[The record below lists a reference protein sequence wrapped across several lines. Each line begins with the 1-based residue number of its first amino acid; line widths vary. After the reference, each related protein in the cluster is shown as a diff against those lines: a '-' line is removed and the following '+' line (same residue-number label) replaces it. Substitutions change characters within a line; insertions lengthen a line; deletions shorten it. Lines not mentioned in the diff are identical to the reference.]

1 MKKFFI
7 LYIVLV
13 NLERD
18 VINMARKKKIRK
30 LNVFLGVI
38 VIIALVAIAIGIY
51 VLVNNPNM
59 FSATNTLVENDV
71 KNEIQEEKVPED
83 TVINIVGIGD
93 TLCHSQN
100 FKDAY
105 NSETG
110 TYDFSPMFKNIKK
123 YFENATV
130 AVGNLET
137 TLAGED
143 RGYSGYPTF
152 NSPDELALDLKE
164 MGIDILTTANNHCID
179 KGYTGLERTL
189 NVLDEYGIAHTG
201 TSRSEEEQNTIL
213 MKDLNGIKTAFL
225 CFTYGTN
232 GIPIPSGKE
241 YSVNLIDKDFI
252 KQQLDKAKEEGAELI
267 CVSMHWG
274 AEYRLKPTSE
284 QEDLAEF
291 LIKNGADVILGNH
304 AHVPEPMEMK
314 TVTLDD
320 GTTREGFVIYS
331 MGNFFSAQTDNYT
344 RDTLILNVEVRKDG
358 KTGQITIDKA
368 TYTPIYVYD
377 NGQNAK
383 DRYELLDIEQIIKDY
398 ESGSSEYSESM
409 YNLMKSELKKIEEIV
424 GPEIDNTNKEN
435 EEENDTEGELGKTEF
450 KIISKRESN
459 LVRFSLKI
467 GIKANLY

>member
-1 MKKFFI
+1 
-7 LYIVLV
+7 
-13 NLERD
+13 
-18 VINMARKKKIRK
+18 MARKKKIRK

-38 VIIALVAIAIGIY
+38 VIIVLIAISLGIY
-51 VLVNNPNM
+51 ALVNNPNLIAS
-59 FSATNTLVENDV
+59 FFKKDNGNNTVQN
-71 KNEIQEEKVPED
+71 NIQKEVAEQVPKD

-105 NSETG
+105 NQETG
-110 TYDFSPMFKNIKK
+110 TYDFSPMFKNIKQ
-123 YFENATV
+123 YFDNATV

-164 MGIDILTTANNHCID
+164 LGIDILTTANNHCID

-201 TSRSEEEQNTIL
+201 TSRTEEEQNTIL

-241 YSVNLIDKDFI
+241 YSVNLIDKDLI
-252 KQQLDKAKEEGAELI
+252 KEQLDKAKEEGAELI

-291 LIKNGADVILGNH
+291 LIKNGADIILGNH

-320 GTTREGFVIYS
+320 GTNREGFVIYS

-358 KTGQITIDKA
+358 KTGKITIDKA
-368 TYTPIYVYD
+368 TYTPVYVYD

-383 DRYELLDIEQIIKDY
+383 DRYELLDVEQIIKDY
-398 ESGSSEYSESM
+398 EAGSTKYSESM

-424 GPEIDNTNKEN
+424 GPEIDNTKKEK
-435 EEENDTEGELGKTEF
+435 EEENNQEGELGKL
-450 KIISKRESN
+450 KDNIIIGESN
-459 LVRFSLKI
+459 LVRFSFKI
-467 GIKANLY
+467 GKINKLKVA

>member
-1 MKKFFI
+1 
-7 LYIVLV
+7 
-13 NLERD
+13 
-18 VINMARKKKIRK
+18 MARRKKIKK
-30 LNVFLGVI
+30 LNVFLGVLIII
-38 VIIALVAIAIGIY
+38 VLIAISIGIY
-51 VLVNNPNM
+51 ALVNNPNAIVS
-59 FSATNTLVENDV
+59 FFNKDNENNKVANNIQNEVE
-71 KNEIQEEKVPED
+71 EQVPED

-105 NSETG
+105 NQETG
-110 TYDFSPMFKNIKK
+110 TYDFSPMFKNIKQH
-123 YFENATV
+123 FDNATV

-164 MGIDILTTANNHCID
+164 LGIDILTTANNHCID

-201 TSRSEEEQNTIL
+201 TSRSEEEQNTII

-241 YSVNLIDKDFI
+241 YSVNLIDKDLI
-252 KQQLDKAKEEGAELI
+252 KKQLDKAKEEGAELI

-274 AEYRLKPTSE
+274 AEYRLKPTTE

-368 TYTPIYVYD
+368 TYTPVYVYD

-398 ESGSSEYSESM
+398 EAGSSEYSESM

-435 EEENDTEGELGKTEF
+435 EEENDTEGELGKKEF
-450 KIISKRESN
+450 KENIIIAKRESN
-459 LVRFSLKI
+459 LVRFSFSIGKI
-467 GIKANLY
+467 REFKAS

>member
-1 MKKFFI
+1 
-7 LYIVLV
+7 
-13 NLERD
+13 
-18 VINMARKKKIRK
+18 MARKKKIRK

-38 VIIALVAIAIGIY
+38 VIIVLIAISLGIY
-51 VLVNNPNM
+51 ALVNNPNAIAS
-59 FSATNTLVENDV
+59 FFNKDDENNKVANNIQNEVE
-71 KNEIQEEKVPED
+71 EQVPED

-105 NSETG
+105 NQETG
-110 TYDFSPMFKNIKK
+110 TYDFSPMFKNIKQ
-123 YFENATV
+123 YFDNATV

-164 MGIDILTTANNHCID
+164 LGIDILTTANNHCID

-241 YSVNLIDKDFI
+241 YSVNLIDKDLI
-252 KQQLDKAKEEGAELI
+252 KEQLDKAKEEGAELI

-274 AEYRLKPTSE
+274 AEYRLKPTQE

-358 KTGQITIDKA
+358 KTGKITIDKA
-368 TYTPIYVYD
+368 TYTPVYVYD

-383 DRYELLDIEQIIKDY
+383 DRYELLDVEQVIKDY
-398 ESGSSEYSESM
+398 ESGSSKYSESM

-435 EEENDTEGELGKTEF
+435 EEENKTEGELGKTEF
-450 KIISKRESN
+450 KENIIILNRESN
-459 LVRFSLKI
+459 KKLGSLLK
-467 GIKANLY
+467 

>member
-1 MKKFFI
+1 
-7 LYIVLV
+7 
-13 NLERD
+13 
-18 VINMARKKKIRK
+18 MARKKKIRK
-30 LNVFLGVI
+30 LNVALGVI
-38 VIIALVAIAIGIY
+38 VIIALVAVAIGIY
-51 VLVNNPNM
+51 FFINNPNV
-59 FSATNTLVENDV
+59 FSTTNTLSENNV
-71 KNEIQEEKVPED
+71 QNQIEEKKVPED
-83 TVINIVGIGD
+83 TIINIVGIGD

-105 NSETG
+105 DSTTG
-110 TYDFSPMFKNIKK
+110 TYDFSPMFKNISK
-123 YFENATV
+123 YFADATV

-137 TLAGED
+137 TLAGKD

-152 NSPDELALDLKE
+152 NSPDELALDLKD

-189 NVLDEYGIAHTG
+189 NVLDEYGIEHTG
-201 TSRSEEEQNTIL
+201 TSRSKEEQDTIL

-232 GIPIPSGKE
+232 GIPIPTGKE
-241 YSVNLIDKDFI
+241 YSVNLIDKDLI
-252 KQQLDKAKEEGAELI
+252 KEQLDKAKEEGAELI

-274 AEYRLKPTSE
+274 SEYRLKPTSE

-320 GTTREGFVIYS
+320 GTTKEGFVIYS

-344 RDTLILNVEVRKDG
+344 RDTLILNVEVRKNGETG
-358 KTGQITIDKA
+358 KITIDKA
-368 TYTPIYVYD
+368 TYTPVYVYD

-398 ESGSSEYSESM
+398 EAGSTKYSESM
-409 YNLMKSELKKIEEIV
+409 YNLMKSELKKIQEIV
-424 GPEIDNTNKEN
+424 GPEIDNTNKEII
-435 EEENDTEGELGKTEF
+435 EEENDTEGELGKIEI
-450 KIISKRESN
+450 KENLIISKRESN
-459 LVRFSLKI
+459 IVRFFFL
-467 GIKANLY
+467 

>member
-1 MKKFFI
+1 
-7 LYIVLV
+7 
-13 NLERD
+13 
-18 VINMARKKKIRK
+18 MARRKKIRK
-30 LNVFLGVI
+30 LNVFLGVLIII
-38 VIIALVAIAIGIY
+38 VLIAISIGIY
-51 VLVNNPNM
+51 ALVNNPNAISS
-59 FSATNTLVENDV
+59 FFYKNNENIIINEV
-71 KNEIQEEKVPED
+71 KNEIQNDVEKQVPED

-105 NSETG
+105 NEETG

-123 YFENATV
+123 YFDNATV

-137 TLAGED
+137 TLAGKD

-152 NSPDELALDLKE
+152 NSPDELALDLKDL
-164 MGIDILTTANNHCID
+164 GIDILTTANNHCID

-241 YSVNLIDKDFI
+241 YSVNLIDKDLI

-274 AEYRLKPTSE
+274 AEYRLKPTQE

-358 KTGQITIDKA
+358 ETGKITIDKA
-368 TYTPIYVYD
+368 TYTPVYVYD
-377 NGQNAK
+377 NGQNSK
-383 DRYELLDIEQIIKDY
+383 DRYELLDVEQVIKDY
-398 ESGSSEYSESM
+398 ESGSSKYSESM

-424 GPEIDNTNKEN
+424 GPEIDNTTKEDVKN
-435 EEENDTEGELGKTEF
+435 EENNLEGELGKTEF
-450 KIISKRESN
+450 KENIIISERESN
-459 LVRFSLKI
+459 LVRFSFKI
-467 GIKANLY
+467 VKFREIKAS

>member
-1 MKKFFI
+1 
-7 LYIVLV
+7 
-13 NLERD
+13 
-18 VINMARKKKIRK
+18 MARRKKIRK
-30 LNVFLGVI
+30 LNAFLGVI
-38 VIIALVAIAIGIY
+38 VIIALIAISLGIY
-51 VLVNNPNM
+51 ALVNNPNSLLT
-59 FSATNTLVENDV
+59 FFNKNNENV
-71 KNEIQEEKVPED
+71 VSNESKNEIQNEVEEQVPDD

-189 NVLDEYGIAHTG
+189 NVLDEYEIAHTG
-201 TSRSEEEQNTIL
+201 TARTEEEQNTIL

-241 YSVNLIDKDFI
+241 YSVNLIDKDLI
-252 KQQLDKAKEEGAELI
+252 TEQLDKAKEEGAELI

-358 KTGQITIDKA
+358 ETGKITIDKA
-368 TYTPIYVYD
+368 TYTPVYVYD

-383 DRYELLDIEQIIKDY
+383 DRYELLDVEQIINDY

-435 EEENDTEGELGKTEF
+435 DEENDTEGELGKTEY
-450 KIISKRESN
+450 KENIIISEGESN
-459 LVRFSLKI
+459 IVRFSFKI
-467 GIKANLY
+467 GKFRELKAS

>member
-1 MKKFFI
+1 
-7 LYIVLV
+7 
-13 NLERD
+13 
-18 VINMARKKKIRK
+18 MARRKKVRK

-38 VIIALVAIAIGIY
+38 VIIVLIAISIGIY
-51 VLVNNPNM
+51 TLVNNPN
-59 FSATNTLVENDV
+59 AITALWNKNNVNDV
-71 KNEIQEEKVPED
+71 NQAQAQNEVVEEPLPED

-93 TLCHSQN
+93 ALCHSQN

-110 TYDFSPMFKNIKK
+110 EYDFSPMFKNVTK
-123 YFENATV
+123 YFDDTTV

-137 TLAGED
+137 TLAGAD

-152 NSPDELALDLKE
+152 NSPDELAYDLKE
-164 MGIDILTTANNHCID
+164 MGIDILTTANNHCLD

-189 NVLDEYGIAHTG
+189 NVLDDYGIAHTG

-225 CFTYGTN
+225 CYTYGTN
-232 GIPIPSGKE
+232 GIPIPSGRE

-252 KQQLDKAKEEGAELI
+252 KEQLDKAKEEGAELI
-267 CVSMHWG
+267 VVSMHWG
-274 AEYRLKPTSE
+274 AEYRLKPTTE

-304 AHVPEPMEMK
+304 SHVPEPMEMK

-344 RDTLILNVEVRKDG
+344 RDTLILNVEVRKNG
-358 KTGQITIDKA
+358 ATGEITIDKA
-368 TYTPIYVYD
+368 TYTPVYVYD
-377 NGQNAK
+377 NGKNAK

-398 ESGSSEYSESM
+398 EAGSSEYSQSI
-409 YNLMKSELKKIEEIV
+409 YNLMKSELNKIVEIV
-424 GPEIDNTNKEN
+424 GPEIDNTAKSSDESDTIN
-435 EEENDTEGELGKTEF
+435 EEQNIVNEVNDEAEGELGR
-450 KIISKRESN
+450 I
-459 LVRFSLKI
+459 VRFPNVEICQNMSHDYYYEKRKI
-467 GIKANLY
+467 A